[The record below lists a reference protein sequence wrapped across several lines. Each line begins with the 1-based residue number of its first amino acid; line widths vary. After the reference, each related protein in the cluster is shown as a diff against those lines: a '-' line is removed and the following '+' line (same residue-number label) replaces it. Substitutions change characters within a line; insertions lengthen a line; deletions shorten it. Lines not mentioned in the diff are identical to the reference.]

1 MTDFVFVNVNPM
13 EFESYSKLYRQLLQ
27 LLKKLPTHY
36 VRRVYSAN
44 ETTGGSFGSEVD
56 SVLHAL
62 KFIVQ
67 AGGGVLPKALE
78 MP

>member
-1 MTDFVFVNVNPM
+1 MFAVFIAQTKQRHDA
-13 EFESYSKLYRQLLQ
+13 EA
-27 LLKKLPTHY
+27 H
-36 VRRVYSAN
+36 
-44 ETTGGSFGSEVD
+44 GFGSEVD